1 MVPPIH
7 LAHCTM
13 GRVFKGLEEQV
24 CGSTDGGGEFSLEDS
39 RSWPFKVKGHQHQ
52 IFWTAGPWLLKGF
65 WCSHSVMFWSFSSVC
80 VLAYGGGEETW
91 FWVQL

>member
-52 IFWTAGPWLLKGF
+52 IFLDSGPLASERVLVFTFGYV
-65 WCSHSVMFWSFSSVC
+65 SV
-80 VLAYGGGEETW
+80 L
-91 FWVQL
+91 